1 MGHIVIITCM
11 CDDESAF
18 TYSLLLLVM
27 SINFS
32 VLFWCSTVR
41 AVGADGFAISVKEA
55 ICPLH

>member
-1 MGHIVIITCM
+1 
-11 CDDESAF
+11 
-18 TYSLLLLVM
+18 M